1 MLQIIKNI
9 YATLMKE
16 TILYVGIDPS
26 INSTGITIARYE
38 NNVEVEI
45 KFYII
50 KNGKLTKRESAA
62 NDSIDNF
69 EYIIYNKIDL
79 TQFKDD
85 NHVFEYYKT
94 KNMVEVVNTI
104 YDLILNEVKKYTSVV
119 NVVIEGISYGSS
131 IRTKSIFDLAGL
143 NYMIRYKLIT
153 SDIQHLNLSIATPS
167 NIKKYATGKG
177 NANKESIMTIFKY
190 IFPEMQNIPKLD
202 DIADSYFMAMFS
214 RDIECKNTEK

>member
-1 MLQIIKNI
+1 
-9 YATLMKE
+9 MKE

-104 YDLILNEVKKYTSVV
+104 YDLILNEVKKYSAIV

>member
-1 MLQIIKNI
+1 
-9 YATLMKE
+9 MKD

-104 YDLILNEVKKYTSVV
+104 YDLILNEVKKYSAIV

-153 SDIQHLNLSIATPS
+153 GDIQHLNLSIATPS

-214 RDIECKNTEK
+214 RDIECKNAEK

>member
-1 MLQIIKNI
+1 
-9 YATLMKE
+9 MKE

-38 NNVEVEI
+38 NNVEAEI

-50 KNGKLTKRESAA
+50 KNGKLTKRESTA

-104 YDLILNEVKKYTSVV
+104 YDLILNEVKKYSAIV

-153 SDIQHLNLSIATPS
+153 SDIQHLNISIATPS

-214 RDIECKNTEK
+214 RDIECKNAEK

>member
-1 MLQIIKNI
+1 MKN
-9 YATLMKE
+9 

-50 KNGKLTKRESAA
+50 KNGKLTKRESTA

-104 YDLILNEVKKYTSVV
+104 YDLILNEVKKYTAVV

-153 SDIQHLNLSIATPS
+153 GDIQHLNLSIATPS

-214 RDIECKNTEK
+214 RDIECKNAEK

>member
-1 MLQIIKNI
+1 MKN
-9 YATLMKE
+9 

-38 NNVEVEI
+38 NDVEAEI

-50 KNGKLTKRESAA
+50 KNGKLTKRESAT

-214 RDIECKNTEK
+214 RDIECKNAEK

>member
-1 MLQIIKNI
+1 
-9 YATLMKE
+9 MKE
-16 TILYVGIDPS
+16 TTLYVGIDPS

-104 YDLILNEVKKYTSVV
+104 YDLILNEVKKYSAIV

-153 SDIQHLNLSIATPS
+153 GDIQHLNLSIATPS

-214 RDIECKNTEK
+214 RDIELDKKNGTILK

>member
-1 MLQIIKNI
+1 MKN
-9 YATLMKE
+9 
-16 TILYVGIDPS
+16 TILYIGIDPS

-38 NNVEVEI
+38 NDVEVEI

-104 YDLILNEVKKYTSVV
+104 YDLILNEVKKYSAIV

>member
-1 MLQIIKNI
+1 
-9 YATLMKE
+9 MKE

-104 YDLILNEVKKYTSVV
+104 YDLILNEVKKYSAIV

-153 SDIQHLNLSIATPS
+153 GDIQHLNLSIATPS

-202 DIADSYFMAMFS
+202 DIADSYFMAYFALEL
-214 RDIECKNTEK
+214 DKKNGTNK

>member
-1 MLQIIKNI
+1 MKN
-9 YATLMKE
+9 

-38 NNVEVEI
+38 NDVEAEI

-104 YDLILNEVKKYTSVV
+104 YDLILNEVKKYSAIV

>member
-1 MLQIIKNI
+1 
-9 YATLMKE
+9 MKE

-38 NNVEVEI
+38 NDVEVEI

-62 NDSIDNF
+62 NDTIDNF

-104 YDLILNEVKKYTSVV
+104 YDLILNEVKKYSAIV

-214 RDIECKNTEK
+214 RDIERKNVEK

>member
-1 MLQIIKNI
+1 MKN
-9 YATLMKE
+9 

-38 NNVEVEI
+38 NDVEVEI

-62 NDSIDNF
+62 NDAIDNF

>member
-1 MLQIIKNI
+1 MKN
-9 YATLMKE
+9 A
-16 TILYVGIDPS
+16 ILYVGIDPS

-38 NNVEVEI
+38 NNIEAEI

-50 KNGKLTKRESAA
+50 KNGKLTKRESTA

-104 YDLILNEVKKYTSVV
+104 YDLILNEVKKYSAIV

-214 RDIECKNTEK
+214 RDIECKNAEK

>member
-1 MLQIIKNI
+1 MKN
-9 YATLMKE
+9 

-38 NNVEVEI
+38 NDVEVEI

-104 YDLILNEVKKYTSVV
+104 YDLILNEVKKYSAIV

-143 NYMIRYKLIT
+143 NYMIRYKVIT

-214 RDIECKNTEK
+214 RDIECKNAEK

>member
-1 MLQIIKNI
+1 MKN
-9 YATLMKE
+9 

-38 NNVEVEI
+38 NDVEVEI

-104 YDLILNEVKKYTSVV
+104 YDLILNEVKKYSAIV

-153 SDIQHLNLSIATPS
+153 GDIQHLNLSIATPS

-214 RDIECKNTEK
+214 RDIECKNVEK

>member
-1 MLQIIKNI
+1 MKN
-9 YATLMKE
+9 

-38 NNVEVEI
+38 NDVEAEI

-202 DIADSYFMAMFS
+202 DIADSYFMAYFA
-214 RDIECKNTEK
+214 IELDKKNGTNK

>member
-1 MLQIIKNI
+1 MKN
-9 YATLMKE
+9 

-38 NNVEVEI
+38 NNVEAEI

-50 KNGKLTKRESAA
+50 KNGKLTKRESAV

-104 YDLILNEVKKYTSVV
+104 YDLILNEVKKYSAIV

-153 SDIQHLNLSIATPS
+153 SDIQHLNLTIATPS

-214 RDIECKNTEK
+214 RDIECKNAEK

>member
-1 MLQIIKNI
+1 MKN
-9 YATLMKE
+9 

-104 YDLILNEVKKYTSVV
+104 YDLILNEVKKYTSTV

-131 IRTKSIFDLAGL
+131 VRTKSVFDLAGL

-214 RDIECKNTEK
+214 RDIECKNVEK

>member
-1 MLQIIKNI
+1 
-9 YATLMKE
+9 MKE
-16 TILYVGIDPS
+16 AILYVGIDPS

-50 KNGKLTKRESAA
+50 KNGKLTKRESVA

-104 YDLILNEVKKYTSVV
+104 YDLILNEVKKYSAIV

-214 RDIECKNTEK
+214 RDIECKNAEK

>member
-1 MLQIIKNI
+1 
-9 YATLMKE
+9 MKE

-38 NNVEVEI
+38 NDVEVEI

-131 IRTKSIFDLAGL
+131 IRTKSVFDLAGL

-214 RDIECKNTEK
+214 RDIECKNAEK

>member
-1 MLQIIKNI
+1 MKNI
-9 YATLMKE
+9 
-16 TILYVGIDPS
+16 ILYVGIDPS

-38 NNVEVEI
+38 NDVEVEI

-104 YDLILNEVKKYTSVV
+104 YDLILNEVKKYSAIV

-131 IRTKSIFDLAGL
+131 IRTKSVFDLAGL

-153 SDIQHLNLSIATPS
+153 GDIQHLNLSIATPS

-214 RDIECKNTEK
+214 RDIELDKKNGTNK

>member
-1 MLQIIKNI
+1 MKNV
-9 YATLMKE
+9 
-16 TILYVGIDPS
+16 ILYVGIDPS

-104 YDLILNEVKKYTSVV
+104 YDLILNEVKKYTSTV

-131 IRTKSIFDLAGL
+131 VRTKSVFDLAGL

-214 RDIECKNTEK
+214 RDIELDKKNGTIYK

>member
-1 MLQIIKNI
+1 
-9 YATLMKE
+9 MKE

-38 NNVEVEI
+38 NDVEVEI

-62 NDSIDNF
+62 NDAIDNF

-214 RDIECKNTEK
+214 RDIECKNAEK

>member
-1 MLQIIKNI
+1 MKN
-9 YATLMKE
+9 

-38 NNVEVEI
+38 NNIEAEI

-50 KNGKLTKRESAA
+50 KNGKLTKRESTA

-104 YDLILNEVKKYTSVV
+104 YDLILNEVKKYSAIV

-131 IRTKSIFDLAGL
+131 IRTKSVFDLAGL

-214 RDIECKNTEK
+214 RDIELDKKMVLF

>member
-1 MLQIIKNI
+1 
-9 YATLMKE
+9 MKE

-62 NDSIDNF
+62 NDAIDNF

-104 YDLILNEVKKYTSVV
+104 YDLILNEVKKYSAIV

-153 SDIQHLNLSIATPS
+153 SDIQHLNLTIATPS

-214 RDIECKNTEK
+214 RDIECKNIEK

>member
-1 MLQIIKNI
+1 
-9 YATLMKE
+9 MKE

-50 KNGKLTKRESAA
+50 KNGKLTKRESVA

-104 YDLILNEVKKYTSVV
+104 YDLILNEVKKYSAIV

-153 SDIQHLNLSIATPS
+153 GDIQHLNLSIATPS

-214 RDIECKNTEK
+214 RDIECKNAEK

>member
-1 MLQIIKNI
+1 
-9 YATLMKE
+9 MKE

-38 NNVEVEI
+38 NDVEVEI

-50 KNGKLTKRESAA
+50 KNGKLTKRESVA

-104 YDLILNEVKKYTSVV
+104 YDLILNEVKKYSAIV

-153 SDIQHLNLSIATPS
+153 GDIQHLNLSIATPS

>member
-1 MLQIIKNI
+1 
-9 YATLMKE
+9 MKE

-38 NNVEVEI
+38 NDVEVEI

-104 YDLILNEVKKYTSVV
+104 YDLILNEVKKYSAIV

-153 SDIQHLNLSIATPS
+153 GDIQYLNLSIATPS

>member
-1 MLQIIKNI
+1 
-9 YATLMKE
+9 MKE
-16 TILYVGIDPS
+16 TTLYVGIDPS

-38 NNVEVEI
+38 NNVEAEI

-104 YDLILNEVKKYTSVV
+104 YDLILNEVKKYSAIV

-131 IRTKSIFDLAGL
+131 IRTKSVFDLAGL

-153 SDIQHLNLSIATPS
+153 GDIQHLNLSIATPS

-202 DIADSYFMAMFS
+202 DIADSYFMAYFALEL
-214 RDIECKNTEK
+214 DKKNGTNK

>member
-1 MLQIIKNI
+1 MKN
-9 YATLMKE
+9 

-104 YDLILNEVKKYTSVV
+104 YDLILNEVKKYSAIV

-153 SDIQHLNLSIATPS
+153 SDIQHLNISIATPS

-214 RDIECKNTEK
+214 RDIERKNVEK

>member
-1 MLQIIKNI
+1 MKN
-9 YATLMKE
+9 A
-16 TILYVGIDPS
+16 ILYVGIDPS

-38 NNVEVEI
+38 NNVEAEI

-104 YDLILNEVKKYTSVV
+104 YDLILNEVKKYSAIV

>member
-1 MLQIIKNI
+1 MKN
-9 YATLMKE
+9 

-104 YDLILNEVKKYTSVV
+104 YDLILNEVKKYSAIV

-153 SDIQHLNLSIATPS
+153 GDIQHLNLRIATPS

>member
-1 MLQIIKNI
+1 MKN
-9 YATLMKE
+9 

-104 YDLILNEVKKYTSVV
+104 YDLILNEVKKYTSTV

-131 IRTKSIFDLAGL
+131 IRTKSVFDLAGL

-214 RDIECKNTEK
+214 RDIECKNAEK

>member
-1 MLQIIKNI
+1 MKN
-9 YATLMKE
+9 
-16 TILYVGIDPS
+16 TILYIGIDPS

>member
-1 MLQIIKNI
+1 MKN
-9 YATLMKE
+9 A
-16 TILYVGIDPS
+16 ILYVGIDPS

-104 YDLILNEVKKYTSVV
+104 YDLILNEVKKYTSAV

-131 IRTKSIFDLAGL
+131 IRTKSVFDLAGL

-214 RDIECKNTEK
+214 RDIELDKKNGTI

>member
-1 MLQIIKNI
+1 MKN
-9 YATLMKE
+9 

-153 SDIQHLNLSIATPS
+153 SDIQHLNLSIAAPS

>member
-1 MLQIIKNI
+1 MKN
-9 YATLMKE
+9 
-16 TILYVGIDPS
+16 TILYIGIDPS

-50 KNGKLTKRESAA
+50 KNGKLTKRESVA

-104 YDLILNEVKKYTSVV
+104 YDLILNEVKKYTSTV

>member
-1 MLQIIKNI
+1 
-9 YATLMKE
+9 MKE

-38 NNVEVEI
+38 NDVEVEI

-104 YDLILNEVKKYTSVV
+104 YDLILNEVKKYTSAV

-153 SDIQHLNLSIATPS
+153 GDIQHLNLSIATPS

-214 RDIECKNTEK
+214 RDIELDKKNGTIYK

>member
-1 MLQIIKNI
+1 MKN
-9 YATLMKE
+9 

-38 NNVEVEI
+38 NDVEAEI

-94 KNMVEVVNTI
+94 KNMMEVVNTI
-104 YDLILNEVKKYTSVV
+104 YDLILNEVKKYSAIV

-153 SDIQHLNLSIATPS
+153 SDIQHLNLTIATPS

>member
-1 MLQIIKNI
+1 MKN
-9 YATLMKE
+9 

-104 YDLILNEVKKYTSVV
+104 YDLILNEVKKYTSIV

>member
-1 MLQIIKNI
+1 
-9 YATLMKE
+9 MKD

-104 YDLILNEVKKYTSVV
+104 YDLILNEVKKYSSAV